1 MKTFKIKV
9 EEITFDLEDE
19 SDPIPYEEEVNLQ
32 AMLQERYTDKIYE
45 ISAASDEDAHDEV
58 LDCITDETGWCI
70 YSITTVPV
78 KQVAQGGC
86 NAPNHHVD

>member
-1 MKTFKIKV
+1 
-9 EEITFDLEDE
+9 
-19 SDPIPYEEEVNLQ
+19 
-32 AMLQERYTDKIYE
+32 MLQERYTDKIYE

-78 KQVAQGGC
+78 K
-86 NAPNHHVD
+86 